1 MTKPSSPSA
10 IIGAFVTAVQE
21 LFPPDQQSKLE
32 PFKEAIEHTT
42 SAKDAHRARHC
53 VYWAI
58 RLADD
63 KDLPHPRWK
72 EIKELHQVWKDA
84 WLGTQFGLM
93 GSGSGHQPIQD
104 TEIEWTE
111 NSVEVA
117 KMIGEA
123 DGWEHAPWEDLLR
136 ELIEMEPK

>member
-1 MTKPSSPSA
+1 MTTPSSPSP
-10 IIGAFVTAVQE
+10 IIGTFARAVRE
-21 LFPPDQQSKLE
+21 LLPLDQQSKLE

-42 SAKDAHRARHC
+42 STQDGHRARHC
-53 VYWAI
+53 AHWAI
-58 RLADD
+58 GLAED
-63 KDLPHPRWK
+63 KDLPHPRWR

-93 GSGSGHQPIQD
+93 GSGSGRRPIED

-111 NSVEVA
+111 NAVEVA

-123 DGWEHAPWEDLLR
+123 DGWERAPWVDLLK